1 MTATEAGRRERTT
14 AVVHRAGPELSHLVL
29 PGWMHGQIT
38 VPIPTDELT
47 AATGLGRDEL
57 PGTELTVTAN
67 LAAAADT
74 DVDPGVVRLPGQRR
88 LQAAWPPNLLVTGP
102 LAGS

>member
-1 MTATEAGRRERTT
+1 MTGQSGRPQRTE

-38 VPIPTDELT
+38 VPILTDELT
-47 AATGLGRDEL
+47 AATGLGRDGL

-67 LAAAADT
+67 LAAATEADAR
-74 DVDPGVVRLPGQRR
+74 PREIQLPVQVGQSCRR
-88 LQAAWPPNLLVTGP
+88 VMLSPTI
-102 LAGS
+102 SR